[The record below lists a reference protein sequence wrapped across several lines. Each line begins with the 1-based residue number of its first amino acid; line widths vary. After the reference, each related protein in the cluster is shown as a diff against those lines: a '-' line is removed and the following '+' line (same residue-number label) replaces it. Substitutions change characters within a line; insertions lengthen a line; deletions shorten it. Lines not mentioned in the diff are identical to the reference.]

1 MTRIVSFL
9 PSSTEIL
16 YELGLGNQVVG
27 VTHECKFPDDAKTK
41 PRIIRSSFEAGKL
54 SSTEIDKKIVEL
66 ARTGGDIYL
75 VDDKKLKQ
83 AAPDLIVAQ
92 GVCEVCAPF
101 TKEIEH
107 TVSMLGYRPDI
118 LVLDPHDLDD
128 ILISIMDIAG
138 RVDRIEEGRKLVVS
152 LRKRID
158 YIMRKSVFGAETNNH
173 MFKPKVLCIEWIDPP
188 FIAGHWIPQMVEI
201 TGGVN
206 GISSRGSP
214 SRRTSIEEIIQF
226 QPDKIILMPCGFN
239 LKRTLQELKVLKNNI
254 KWTNLQAVR
263 ENEVY
268 AVNATDYF
276 SKPGPRTIT
285 GLEILAKII
294 NPVQFADLVVPNN
307 SFERIT
313 NLYSE

>member
-16 YELGLGNQVVG
+16 YELGLGDQIVG
-27 VTHECKFPDDAKTK
+27 VTHECKFPEDAKTK
-41 PRIIRSSFEAGKL
+41 PKIINSSFDAAKL

-66 ARTGGDIYL
+66 TRIGGDIYL
-75 VDDKKLKQ
+75 IDDKKLKKS
-83 AAPDLIVAQ
+83 APDLIIAQ

-101 TKEIEH
+101 TKEIERA
-107 TVSMLGYRPDI
+107 VSMLGYRPDT

-128 ILISIMDIAG
+128 ILISIMDIAE
-138 RVDRIEEGRKLVVS
+138 RVDRIKEGRELVVS
-152 LRKRID
+152 LRKRMD
-158 YIMRKSVFGAETNNH
+158 YIIGKSVVRAE
-173 MFKPKVLCIEWIDPP
+173 KPKVLCIEWMDPL
-188 FIAGHWIPQMVEI
+188 FSAGHWIPQMVEI
-201 TGGVN
+201 AGAVN

-214 SRRTSIEEIIQF
+214 SRRISMDEVMQF
-226 QPDKIILMPCGFN
+226 QPDKIILMPCGFG
-239 LKRTLQELKVLKNNI
+239 LSRTLLECKMLKNND
-254 KWTNLQAVR
+254 KWTNLQAIQ

-268 AVNATDYF
+268 AVNANEYF

-294 NPVQFADLVVPNN
+294 NPAQFAELEVPYN

-313 NLYSE
+313 NMN

>member
-16 YELGLGNQVVG
+16 YELGLGDQVVG

-41 PRIIRSSFEAGKL
+41 PRIIHSSFEPAKL
-54 SSTEIDKKIVEL
+54 SSSEIDKKIVEL
-66 ARTGGDIYL
+66 ARKGGDIYL
-75 VDDKKLKQ
+75 IDDKKLKQ

-107 TVSMLGYRPDI
+107 AVSMLGYRPDI

-128 ILISIMDIAG
+128 ILISIMDIAEHVG
-138 RVDRIEEGRKLVVS
+138 RIKEGRELVVS

-158 YIMRKSVFGAETNNH
+158 YIMTKSAFRAETNNQ
-173 MFKPKVLCIEWIDPP
+173 MYKPKVLCIEWIDPLYS
-188 FIAGHWIPQMVEI
+188 AGHWIPQMVEI
-201 TGGVN
+201 AGGVN

-214 SRRTSIEEIIQF
+214 SRRISMEEITQF
-226 QPDKIILMPCGFN
+226 QPDKIILMPCGFDLN
-239 LKRTLQELKVLKNNI
+239 RTIQESKMLKNNV
-254 KWTNLQAVR
+254 KWINLQAMQ

-268 AVNATDYF
+268 AVNATEYF

-294 NPVQFADLVVPNN
+294 NPVQFADLMVPNN

-313 NLYSE
+313 NLQ

>member
-16 YELGLGNQVVG
+16 YELGLGDQIVG
-27 VTHECKFPDDAKTK
+27 VTHECKFPEDAKTK
-41 PRIIRSSFEAGKL
+41 PKIINSSFDAAKL

-66 ARTGGDIYL
+66 TRIGGDIYL
-75 VDDKKLKQ
+75 IDDKKLKKS
-83 AAPDLIVAQ
+83 APDLIIAQ

-101 TKEIEH
+101 TKEIERA
-107 TVSMLGYRPDI
+107 VSMLGYRPDT

-128 ILISIMDIAG
+128 ILISIMDIAE
-138 RVDRIEEGRKLVVS
+138 RVDRIKEGRELVVS
-152 LRKRID
+152 LRKRMD
-158 YIMRKSVFGAETNNH
+158 YIIGKSVVRAE
-173 MFKPKVLCIEWIDPP
+173 KPKVLCIEWMDPL
-188 FIAGHWIPQMVEI
+188 FSAGHWIPQMVEI
-201 TGGVN
+201 AGAVN

-214 SRRTSIEEIIQF
+214 SRRISMDEVMQF
-226 QPDKIILMPCGFN
+226 QPDKIILMPCGFG
-239 LKRTLQELKVLKNNI
+239 LGRTLLECKVLKKNND
-254 KWTNLQAVR
+254 KWTNLQAIQ

-268 AVNATDYF
+268 AVNANEYF

-294 NPVQFADLVVPNN
+294 NPAQFAELEVPYN

-313 NLYSE
+313 NMN

>member
-16 YELGLGNQVVG
+16 YELGLGDQVVG
-27 VTHECKFPDDAKTK
+27 VTHECKFPEDAKTK
-41 PRIIRSSFEAGKL
+41 PKIINSSFEAARL

-66 ARTGGDIYL
+66 TRTGGNIYL
-75 VDDKKLKQ
+75 IDDKKLKQ
-83 AAPDLIVAQ
+83 SSPDLIIAQ

-101 TKEIEH
+101 TKEIERA
-107 TVSMLGYRPDI
+107 VSMLGYKPDI

-128 ILISIMDIAG
+128 ILISVIDIAERVGSIKKG
-138 RVDRIEEGRKLVVS
+138 RELVVS

-158 YIMRKSVFGAETNNH
+158 YIMEKSVVRTETNNK
-173 MFKPKVLCIEWIDPP
+173 MYKPKVLCIEWIDPL
-188 FIAGHWIPQMVEI
+188 FSAGHWIPQMVEI
-201 TGGVN
+201 AGGVN
-206 GISSRGSP
+206 GINSRGSP
-214 SRRTSIEEIIQF
+214 SRRMSIEEIIQF

-239 LKRTLQELKVLKNNI
+239 LNRTLQELKILKNNT
-254 KWTNLQAVR
+254 KWINLHAIQK
-263 ENEVY
+263 NEVY
-268 AVNATDYF
+268 AVNATEYF

-294 NPVQFADLVVPNN
+294 NPAQFADLEVPYN

-313 NLYSE
+313 NIH